1 MEFNKNISE
10 LKDNLKNINDKKE
23 RFRYIQDFFLKN
35 KEKYNPFNEIDTSE
49 LKLSLRGLDDYYFL
63 INDTNE
69 ELRQHYDITYKNN
82 FKSDVFLKNLMFK
95 RNTFLK
101 HDIDYYYF
109 IIPDKGIVCKDY
121 LPFDPLFTKRDINSI
136 DGFVDFAEELN
147 PEHYFKLDS
156 HINYE
161 GGKTLTFYFLNFIDS
176 SFNLDKYEELLEQ
189 GKEKNIYHTF
199 DLLTER
205 NWSYS
210 EEEKN
215 KFDEMTLISFKIPQD
230 FIDADNDIP
239 EEFDF
244 DGVRKSEFFKNPNS
258 FSDKRVLIFRD
269 SSANLLKW
277 FFSFYFKE
285 VFFYWDH
292 GNINPN
298 VIKWYK
304 PDIIIELRT
313 ERLLDNIPVPYWV
326 KNEEDLDI

>member
-1 MEFNKNISE
+1 MEFNRNISE
-10 LKDNLKNINDKKE
+10 LRDDLKNINNKKE
-23 RFRYIQDFFLKN
+23 RFRYIQDFILNN
-35 KEKYNPFNEIDTSE
+35 KEKYNPLNEIDTSK

-95 RNTFLK
+95 RSAFLK

-109 IIPDKGIVCKDY
+109 IIPDKSIVCKDY
-121 LPFDPLFTKRDINSI
+121 LPFDSLFTKRDINSI

-147 PEHYFKLDS
+147 PEHYFKLV
-156 HINYE
+156 
-161 GGKTLTFYFLNFIDS
+161 
-176 SFNLDKYEELLEQ
+176 
-189 GKEKNIYHTF
+189 YHTF

-215 KFDEMTLISFKIPQD
+215 KFDEMELISFKIPQD

-258 FSDKRVLIFRD
+258 FSDKRALIFRD

-313 ERLLDNIPVPYWV
+313 ERLLDNIPVPDWV